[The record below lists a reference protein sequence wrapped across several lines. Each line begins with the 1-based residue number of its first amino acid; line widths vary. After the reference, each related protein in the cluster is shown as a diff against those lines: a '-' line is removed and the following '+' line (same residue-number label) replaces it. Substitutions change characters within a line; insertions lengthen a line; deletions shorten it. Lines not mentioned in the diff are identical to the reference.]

1 MTHRTRSWRSVAP
14 ALLPLATAALA
25 TVIFA
30 AQAMTSEKLT
40 AALFYVLVVLLAA
53 RFCNAR
59 GLVLVGAVCFG
70 LTLLAFFLPGLT
82 DTDAGSV
89 GLKASISAAVI
100 GLTTLLVTQH
110 YRVTDALRQSEEQW
124 REVFEHNPVMY
135 FMVSPT
141 GTVLSVNGFGAAQLG
156 YTAAELIGQSVLNV
170 FFEQDQEVVKSQLA
184 TCVEEFARPHSWE
197 TRKIRKDG
205 SVLWVRETAK
215 AVSRSGDDVIVLIA
229 CEDITERRRGEQ

>member
-1 MTHRTRSWRSVAP
+1 MTHRTRSWRSVAS

-59 GLVLVGAVCFG
+59 GLVLVGAGCVG
-70 LTLLAFFLPGLT
+70 LTMLAFFLPGLT
-82 DTDAGSV
+82 DTDAGNV
-89 GLKASISAAVI
+89 GLKAPISAAVI

-110 YRVTDALRQSEEQW
+110 HRATDALRQSEKQW

-135 FMVSPT
+135 SW
-141 GTVLSVNGFGAAQLG
+141 
-156 YTAAELIGQSVLNV
+156 LIQPGQ
-170 FFEQDQEVVKSQLA
+170 
-184 TCVEEFARPHSWE
+184 CCR
-197 TRKIRKDG
+197 
-205 SVLWVRETAK
+205 
-215 AVSRSGDDVIVLIA
+215 
-229 CEDITERRRGEQ
+229 